1 MGITVPK
8 VYKEMCTRRILVSEW
23 MDGVKLSECPPE
35 EIAKVT
41 AVAQEAFLT
50 QLFGLGFF
58 HGEPLFEC
66 EIFFVVVSNSYSSP
80 LVISS
85 SVVYQ

>member
-1 MGITVPK
+1 
-8 VYKEMCTRRILVSEW
+8 
-23 MDGVKLSECPPE
+23 MDGKKLSECPPD

-58 HGEPLFEC
+58 HGEYWF
-66 EIFFVVVSNSYSSP
+66 SMQNASSTY
-80 LVISS
+80 LCT
-85 SVVYQ
+85 

>member
-1 MGITVPK
+1 
-8 VYKEMCTRRILVSEW
+8 
-23 MDGVKLSECPPE
+23 MDGKKLSECPPE

-58 HGEPLFEC
+58 HGKYWL
-66 EIFFVVVSNSYSSP
+66 
-80 LVISS
+80 
-85 SVVYQ
+85 

>member
-1 MGITVPK
+1 
-8 VYKEMCTRRILVSEW
+8 

-50 QLFGLGFF
+50 QLFDLGFF
-58 HGEPLFEC
+58 HGEYFHLK
-66 EIFFVVVSNSYSSP
+66 SNR
-80 LVISS
+80 ISCYHH
-85 SVVYQ
+85 V

>member
-1 MGITVPK
+1 M
-8 VYKEMCTRRILVSEW
+8 VYKELCTRRILVSEW
-23 MDGVKLSECPPE
+23 MDGKKLSECPPD

-58 HGEPLFEC
+58 HGECWF
-66 EIFFVVVSNSYSSP
+66 SMQNASSTYSCT
-80 LVISS
+80 
-85 SVVYQ
+85 